1 MNINELEALAKA
13 AKQTPPGKWHWNEKY
28 GELCYKSEADDQTYM
43 MSCPLPLNESNSR
56 FIAAANPETI
66 LAMIAL
72 LREMEIKL
80 IEREDALYKL
90 IDAADESDD
99 CEYGTLATN
108 FVRDICKLALG
119 VKHEDQ

>member
-66 LAMIAL
+66 LALIAL
-72 LREMEIKL
+72 LREMHDSAKRIRTESSLGITEIRKTL
-80 IEREDALYKL
+80 
-90 IDAADESDD
+90 DD
-99 CEYGTLATN
+99 VIRKFEAFNGS
-108 FVRDICKLALG
+108 
-119 VKHEDQ
+119 